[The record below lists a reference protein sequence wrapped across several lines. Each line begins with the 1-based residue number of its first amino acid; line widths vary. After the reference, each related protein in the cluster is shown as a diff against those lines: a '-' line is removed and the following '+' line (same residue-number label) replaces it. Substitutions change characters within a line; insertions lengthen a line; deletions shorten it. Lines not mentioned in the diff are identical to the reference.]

1 MPRSEGA
8 RPATIGDVAS
18 AAGVSRATV
27 SRVLNGRST
36 VDPALIARVE
46 AVIDELD
53 YRPSETARNLSLGR
67 TNTVAVVVPDL
78 GNPMFQAILR
88 GATLAAAAD
97 GYQVLVADT
106 QEKPD
111 LERRAALDARRR
123 CDALLLCAPRMPDD
137 DLAEVLR
144 NARPL
149 TLVNRHVDGAAV
161 PQLAMDYRHAV
172 GIVADHL
179 AALGHRRIVYLG
191 GPIASASNVL
201 RLEGLDAAEKRH
213 PGLTIE
219 RREVGAT
226 LDAGWDAADAVLAGD
241 ATAVIAFNDLVA
253 IGVLSRLD
261 DLSIAVPE
269 RISVVGVD
277 DIPFARYSRPHL
289 TTVSV
294 PQDSLGTLAWQQLK
308 AAMSGLPV
316 GDPVWVRGSLV
327 ERHSTGRAPA

>member
-1 MPRSEGA
+1 MPRSEGS

-36 VDPALIARVE
+36 VDPALVERVE
-46 AVIDELD
+46 AVIAELD

-67 TNTVAVVVPDL
+67 TNTIAVVVPDL
-78 GNPMFQAILR
+78 SNPMFQAILR
-88 GATLAAAAD
+88 GATLGAAAD
-97 GYQVLVADT
+97 GYQVLVGDT
-106 QEKPD
+106 QEHPE
-111 LERRAALDARRR
+111 LEKRAALDARRR
-123 CDALLLCAPRMPDD
+123 CDALLLCAPRMTDA

-144 NARPL
+144 DARPL
-149 TLVNRHVDGAAV
+149 ALVNRHVPEAPV
-161 PQLAMDYRHAV
+161 PQLAMDYRHAI

-179 AALGHRRIVYLG
+179 AGLGHRRIVYLG
-191 GPIASASNVL
+191 GPIASASNRL
-201 RLEGLDAAEKRH
+201 RLEGIADAERRH
-213 PGLTIE
+213 PGMTIE
-219 RREVGAT
+219 RREVGAS
-226 LDAGWDAADAVLAGD
+226 LDAGWDAADSVLAGD

-261 DLSIAVPE
+261 DLGVPVPG
-269 RISVVGVD
+269 RLSVVGVD

-294 PQDSLGTLAWQQLK
+294 PQDSLGILAWQQLK
-308 AAMSGLPV
+308 AAMAGLPAEE
-316 GDPVWVRGSLV
+316 PVWVQGALV